1 MEKIVCDYKDGDILV
16 VDDKYLFIYNG
27 KIEEPDFLGSY
38 LGVNDYGRLE
48 IGSSKYWARIDRVR
62 RATEDEKH
70 AFAEVLLQASK
81 VAVMFANEI

>member
-1 MEKIVCDYKDGDILV
+1 MEKTECDYKDGDILV
-16 VDDKYLFIYNG
+16 VDNKHPFIYNG
-27 KIEEPDFLGSY
+27 TTEEPDFLGGY

-48 IGSSKYWARIDRVR
+48 IGSSKYWARIDGVR

-81 VAVMFANEI
+81 VVAMFANEI